1 MREEIVRQE
10 AADVED
16 GVYDPPRM
24 VEVGSFNDLTR
35 IKTAGNYID
44 SPYGVWC
51 VGNCG

>member
-1 MREEIVRQE
+1 MREEFVRQ
-10 AADVED
+10 AGFDVED

-24 VEVGSFNDLTR
+24 VEVGSFNELTR
-35 IKTAGNYID
+35 VKTSGNYID